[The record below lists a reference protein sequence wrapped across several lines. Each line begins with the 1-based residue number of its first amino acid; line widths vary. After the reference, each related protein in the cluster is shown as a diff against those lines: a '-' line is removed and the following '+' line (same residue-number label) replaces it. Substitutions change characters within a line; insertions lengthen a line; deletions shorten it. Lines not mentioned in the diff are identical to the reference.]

1 MLILEIGKKITQ
13 GEILHAPHLKHIN
26 QSISITV
33 TESKNHNHYNWHLY
47 YSLGNY
53 IKNLKLNGYNL
64 HLY

>member
-33 TESKNHNHYNWHLY
+33 TESKNHNHYN
-47 YSLGNY
+47 
-53 IKNLKLNGYNL
+53 
-64 HLY
+64 